1 MATAAATGRQIM
13 QRSHSLRNASA
24 FAVHAAKCGS
34 KASSVRMRRR
44 NHIESIAGIS
54 SGITVFALKGEDT

>member
-13 QRSHSLRNASA
+13 QRSHSLRNGSA

-34 KASSVRMRRR
+34 EASSVRMCRR